1 MMKAFIITMSDNAE
15 SLRLTKV
22 CKESILTTDSVLD
35 VQHFEAIQPP
45 QLYKHNVEIFDGD
58 FVTWKFPEKQ
68 TENHLDFATGLF
80 LKAYQTEDIKR
91 VMACALSHM
100 KLWKWA
106 VDNNETIVVLEHDAF
121 FQRKFDPQDLTW
133 DQAWGAIGLNDPRG
147 NTRKGQLFHNIA
159 SAQEG
164 IQTVP
169 EIDNTQEPPLPM
181 GIAGNS
187 AYIIRPWAAKEL
199 LRSTKVLGMWPN
211 DAIMCKQLFPW
222 LRVVYPYYS
231 TTQRNVSSTT
241 QVA

>member
-1 MMKAFIITMSDNAE
+1 MSNNAD
-15 SLRLTKV
+15 SLRLSKV
-22 CKESILTTDSVLD
+22 CKESILTTSTVLD

-45 QLYKHNVEIFDGD
+45 ELYKHNVEIFGE
-58 FVTWKFPEKQ
+58 FVPWRYPERD
-68 TENHLDFATGLF
+68 TESHLDFSTGLF
-80 LKAYQTEDIKR
+80 LKAYPTADSKR
-91 VMACALSHM
+91 VIACSLSHM
-100 KLWKWA
+100 KLWKWC

-121 FQRKFDPQDLTW
+121 FTRTFNPEDLVSDPS
-133 DQAWGAIGLNDPRG
+133 WGVVGLNDPRG

-159 SAQEG
+159 SQKEC
-164 IQTVP
+164 IQVVP
-169 EIDNTQEPPLPM
+169 NIDNTQEPPLPM

-187 AYIIRPWAAKEL
+187 AYIIRPHAAKDL
-199 LRSTKVLGMWPN
+199 LKATKDLGVWPN

>member
-1 MMKAFIITMSDNAE
+1 MKAFIITMSRNAD
-15 SLRLTKV
+15 SLRLSKV
-22 CKESILTTDSVLD
+22 CKESIITTNSVLD
-35 VQHFEAIQPP
+35 VQHFEAVVPP
-45 QLYKHNVEIFDGD
+45 ELYKHNVEIFDD
-58 FVTWKFPEKQ
+58 FVPWRFPEQQ
-68 TENHLDFATGLF
+68 TQNHLDFATGLF
-80 LKAYQTEDIKR
+80 LKAYQTADIKR
-91 VMACALSHM
+91 VMACSLSHM
-100 KLWKWA
+100 KLWKWS

-121 FQRKFDPQDLTW
+121 FERTFDPDDLVS
-133 DQAWGAIGLNDPRG
+133 DPSWGVVGLNDPRG
-147 NTRKGQLFHNIA
+147 NTRKGQLFHNIV

-164 IQTVP
+164 IQPVP
-169 EIDNTQEPPLPM
+169 SIDTTQEPPLPM

-199 LRSTKVLGMWPN
+199 LKSTKVLGLWPN

>member
-1 MMKAFIITMSDNAE
+1 MKSFIITMSNNAD

-22 CKESILTTDSVLD
+22 CKESILTTNSVLD
-35 VQHFEAIQPP
+35 VKHFEAIQPP
-45 QLYKHNVEIFDGD
+45 QLYKHNVDIFDGD
-58 FVTWKFPEKQ
+58 FVPWKFPEKD

-80 LKAYQTEDIKR
+80 LKAYPTADIKR
-91 VMACALSHM
+91 VMACSLSHM
-100 KLWKWA
+100 TLWKWS

-121 FQRKFDPQDLTW
+121 FQRTFNPDHLVSDPS
-133 DQAWGAIGLNDPRG
+133 WGVVGLNDPRG
-147 NTRKGQLFHNIA
+147 NTRKGQLFHNIV
-159 SAQEG
+159 SVKEG
-164 IQTVP
+164 IQPVP
-169 EIDNTQEPPLPM
+169 SIDTTQEPPLPM

-199 LRSTKVLGMWPN
+199 LKSTKVLGVWPN

-231 TTQRNVSSTT
+231 TTQRNVSTTT

>member
-1 MMKAFIITMSDNAE
+1 MKAFIIAMSDKAE
-15 SLRLTKV
+15 SLRLSKV
-22 CKESILTTDSVLD
+22 CKESILTTNTVLD
-35 VQHFEAIQPP
+35 VKHFEAIQPP
-45 QLYKHNVEIFDGD
+45 QLYKHNVEIFDGE
-58 FVTWKFPEKQ
+58 FVAWKFPERD

-80 LKAYQTEDIKR
+80 LKAYPTADIKR

-100 KLWKWA
+100 KLWKWS

-121 FQRKFDPQDLTW
+121 FTETFNPDHLISDPS
-133 DQAWGAIGLNDPRG
+133 WGVVGLNDPRG
-147 NTRKGQLFHNIA
+147 NTRKGQLFHNMV
-159 SAQEG
+159 SAKEG
-164 IQTVP
+164 IQHVP
-169 EIDNTQEPPLPM
+169 SIDNTQEPPLPM

-199 LRSTKVLGMWPN
+199 LKSTKILGVWPN

-222 LRVVYPYYS
+222 LRVVYPYYT

>member
-1 MMKAFIITMSDNAE
+1 
-15 SLRLTKV
+15 
-22 CKESILTTDSVLD
+22 
-35 VQHFEAIQPP
+35 
-45 QLYKHNVEIFDGD
+45 
-58 FVTWKFPEKQ
+58 
-68 TENHLDFATGLF
+68 
-80 LKAYQTEDIKR
+80 
-91 VMACALSHM
+91 MACSLSHM
-100 KLWKWA
+100 KLWKWS
-106 VDNNETIVVLEHDAF
+106 VDNNETIVVLEHDAVF
-121 FQRKFDPQDLTW
+121 TSKFDPQDLTS
-133 DQAWGAIGLNDPRG
+133 DAAWGVVGLNDPRG

-159 SAQEG
+159 SAKKWHS
-164 IQTVP
+164 TSVP

-199 LRSTKVLGMWPN
+199 LKINKSIGVWPN

>member
-1 MMKAFIITMSDNAE
+1 MSDRSE
-15 SLRLTKV
+15 SLSLTKV
-22 CKESILTTDSVLD
+22 CKESILKTESPLD

-45 QLYKHNVEIFDGD
+45 RLYEHIVDIFDEH
-58 FVTWKFPEKQ
+58 VRWSFPE
-68 TENHLDFATGLF
+68 TETQNKLDFGTGLF
-80 LKAYQTEDIKR
+80 LKAYQTADVKR
-91 VMACALSHM
+91 VMACALSHF
-100 KLWKWA
+100 KLWKKC
-106 VDNNETIVVLEHDAF
+106 VDLNETMVILEHDAVLS
-121 FQRKFDPQDLTW
+121 RRFDPEDLLH
-133 DQAWGAIGLNDPRG
+133 DPAWGVVGLNDPRG

-159 SAQEG
+159 SANEG
-164 IQTVP
+164 IQVIP
-169 EIDNTQEPPLPM
+169 NIDNSQEVPLPM

-199 LRSTKVLGMWPN
+199 LKTVKTLGMWPN

>member
-1 MMKAFIITMSDNAE
+1 MKAFIITMSNSAD
-15 SLRLTKV
+15 SLRLSKV
-22 CKESILTTDSVLD
+22 CKESILSTDTVLD
-35 VQHFEAIQPP
+35 VQHFEAVQPP
-45 QLYKHNVEIFDGD
+45 QLYKHNVEIFDGE
-58 FVTWKFPEKQ
+58 FMRWSFPERE

-80 LKAYQTEDIKR
+80 LKAYQTNDIKR

-100 KLWKWA
+100 KLWKKC
-106 VDNNETIVVLEHDAF
+106 VDDNETIVILEHDAF
-121 FQRKFDPQDLTW
+121 FTRTFNPEDLVHDP
-133 DQAWGAIGLNDPRG
+133 AWGVVGLNDPRG

-159 SAQEG
+159 SAKEG

-187 AYIIRPWAAKEL
+187 AYIIRPFAAKEL
-199 LRSTKVLGMWPN
+199 LKSCKILGLWPN